1 MTTFSAAP
9 TGLSYAELSQKVI
22 GFGGFVEGIPGGHL
36 FLDERPFVAR
46 GGEQRAE
53 IVETSTVN
61 GIAQKGYDEGF
72 ADGYAKAEMAMRG
85 QLTSMQKLLVEAEA
99 LQIETTSEIA
109 QMICDL
115 VERLV
120 SSICDTMPVTQQWL
134 LDQIDKALPHIAE
147 CSEAQTLW
155 LNPDDA
161 ALLEGVELAF
171 DVQTDPMMPRATLQI
186 RSSTG
191 YLETGVSPF
200 IQQMHD
206 ALDLSEVE

>member
-1 MTTFSAAP
+1 MTTSSAA
-9 TGLSYAELSQKVI
+9 TNGLSYAELSQKVI
-22 GFGGFVEGIPGGHL
+22 AFGGFVEGIPGGHL
-36 FLDERPFVAR
+36 FRDARPFVAR
-46 GGEQRAE
+46 DDVQQDEVAE
-53 IVETSTVN
+53 ISAADCITQQSYE
-61 GIAQKGYDEGF
+61 QGF
-72 ADGYAKAEMAMRG
+72 ADGLAKAETAMRG
-85 QLTSMQKLLVEAEA
+85 QLAAMQKLLVEANA
-99 LQIETTSEIA
+99 LQIEPTAEIA

-120 SSICDTMPVTQQWL
+120 TPICEKMPVTRQWL
-134 LDQIDKALPHIAE
+134 LRQIDKAMPHIAE

-161 ALLEGVELAF
+161 ALLDGVDFAF

-191 YLETGVSPF
+191 YLETGISPF

-206 ALDLSEVE
+206 ALDLSEVG